1 MTDTTAPQGKGLLDS
16 FFKLS
21 AHGTNVRTE
30 IIAGV
35 TTFLTMAYIIF
46 VNPQILATTGMDQSA
61 VFVATCLAAALGCAI
76 MAFYA
81 NWPIAMAPGM
91 GLNAFFAFTVVGA
104 MGFTWQ
110 QALGAVELQGEEAEA
125 DQDHQEAGPRHSGTR
140 QDDPDEYHE
149 EAEDDDG
156 RAVDDVALLVA
167 RLALLELDQQLW
179 SVVVAARHV
188 GSP

>member
-1 MTDTTAPQGKGLLDS
+1 MSQ
-16 FFKLS
+16 
-21 AHGTNVRTE
+21 R
-30 IIAGV
+30 I
-35 TTFLTMAYIIF
+35 
-46 VNPQILATTGMDQSA
+46 
-61 VFVATCLAAALGCAI
+61 AAATNA
-76 MAFYA
+76 
-81 NWPIAMAPGM
+81 PIASAATIPASTRWAVLRLLRAFGQLIAPDDR
-91 GLNAFFAFTVVGA
+91 LLE
-104 MGFTWQ
+104 

-167 RLALLELDQQLW
+167 RLALLELVQQLG
-179 SVVVAARHV
+179 SVRRRRRHV